1 MFQCFQQI
9 AARAI
14 AALVCATVSV
24 SGHAAGQWCTGT
36 ISHSWVA
43 SDGGLYVLPS
53 WRGDHVRLCN
63 VKATLSDAYISGI
76 DPATC
81 KSWLA
86 LVLQA
91 VATNKSMVIQYPE
104 APVCNVIPH
113 YHLAPLP
120 SYVMVIS

>member
-1 MFQCFQQI
+1 MFQRFQKT
-9 AARAI
+9 ALRAI
-14 AALVCATVSV
+14 SALVCVTVSV
-24 SGHAAGQWCTGT
+24 SGHAAGQWCGGT
-36 ISHSWVA
+36 ISHSWVTW
-43 SDGGLYVLPS
+43 DGGLYVLPS
-53 WRGDHVRLCN
+53 WRGDHVRLCS

-81 KSWLA
+81 KSWAA

-104 APVCNVIPH
+104 APACNAIPH

-120 SYVMVIS
+120 SYVMLAS